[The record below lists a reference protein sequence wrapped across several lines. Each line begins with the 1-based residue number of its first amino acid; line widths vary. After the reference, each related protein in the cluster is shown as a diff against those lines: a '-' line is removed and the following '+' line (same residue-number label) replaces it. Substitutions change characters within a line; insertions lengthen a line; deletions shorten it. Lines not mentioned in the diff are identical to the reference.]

1 MLQLDFRE
9 ARRHTAGMGTN
20 AAAEPS
26 VVRKTTAG
34 LSLAS
39 GGLAVVAVLVPP
51 TLALVFGAIAI
62 AAGWFAR
69 RHPAAP
75 SSIARAGLVL
85 GVVAVVA
92 SVLVVLLFSSGNGV
106 GLS

>member
-1 MLQLDFRE
+1 
-9 ARRHTAGMGTN
+9 MGTN

-26 VVRKTTAG
+26 VARKTSAG
-34 LSLAS
+34 LSLAL
-39 GGLAVVAVLVPP
+39 GGLAVIALLVFP
-51 TLALVFGAIAI
+51 TLALVFGVIAI

-69 RHPAAP
+69 RHTAAP

-92 SVLVVLLFSSGNGV
+92 FVLAVLLFSSGNGV